1 MFKKRLKV
9 LKLVV
14 FILVLILPLTGLGCK
29 GTSSEVRDV
38 LRAVELEVWGVYV
51 DSDELKGLF
60 SIYRKNHPYVTINYR
75 KFRPEEYE
83 DELLNAFAEDRGP
96 DVFMI
101 HNSRVRENLSKL
113 KALPAEITLP
123 TVVIEGTVKPE
134 EKIIMQTMASMTTG
148 QVRQLFVDVVAK
160 DVIYPDSE
168 TGIESV
174 FALPLSMDT
183 LVLYYNNDLFN
194 RANIA
199 EAPRTWADLQSMV
212 GDLTK
217 MDETDGIQQS
227 AIALGLSRNID
238 NAFDIL
244 SVLMMQNGS
253 VMVDDRGEIRM
264 HELPENLADQIGY
277 APALNALEFYSSFA
291 KTYKVNYTWD
301 DYMMN
306 SIEEFAAGNLA
317 MFVGYQFHDELI
329 KNLGPKLHYSI
340 ASLPQ
345 VNPEYTINYANYW
358 TFGVSKKSEVSR
370 VAWDLIQ
377 TMAQSENVIKYLK
390 DTSRVTV
397 LKSLINEQKTDD
409 LGVFVDQ
416 VLTAQS
422 WYRGVNYDLAEEY
435 MKELMDVSVSDS
447 YESLGKEL
455 NTTAQKI
462 DNTYLRK

>member
-1 MFKKRLKV
+1 MFKKRLKL
-9 LKLVV
+9 LKLLVL
-14 FILVLILPLTGLGCK
+14 IIVLILPLTGLGCK

-38 LRAVELEVWGVYV
+38 LRAVEVEVWGVYV
-51 DSDELKGLF
+51 NSDELKGLF
-60 SIYRKNHPYVTINYR
+60 SIYRKDHPYVTINYR

-83 DELLNAFAEDRGP
+83 KELLNAFAEDRGP
-96 DVFMI
+96 DIFMVQ
-101 HNSRVRENLSKL
+101 NSRLRENLSKL
-113 KALPAEITLP
+113 KPLPAEITLP
-123 TVVIEGTVKPE
+123 ISVIEGTVKPE
-134 EKIIMQTMASMTTG
+134 EKIIMQTMASITTG
-148 QVRQLFVDVVAK
+148 QVRQSFVDVVSK

-168 TGIESV
+168 TGVESV

-217 MDETDGIQQS
+217 FSEEDGLQQS
-227 AIALGLSRNID
+227 AIALGLSGNID

-253 VMVDDRGEIRM
+253 VMVDDRGEVRM
-264 HELPENLADQIGY
+264 HELPANLADQIDY

-306 SIEEFAAGNLA
+306 SMEEFAAGNLA
-317 MFVGYQFHDELI
+317 MFVGYQFNDELI

-358 TFGVSKKSEVSR
+358 AFGVSKKSEVSN

-377 TMAQSENVIKYLK
+377 TMAQAENVIKYLK

-409 LGVFVDQ
+409 LGIFVDQ
-416 VLTAQS
+416 ILTAQS
-422 WYRGVNYDLAEEY
+422 WYRGMNYELAEEY
-435 MKELMDVSVSDS
+435 MKELIDVSISEN
-447 YESLGKEL
+447 YESLRKEL